1 MVRDPSLCPTLLK
14 SSLLTPPLLF
24 SSPNADLE
32 WKVIYVGSAE
42 DAGYDQELENVMVGP
57 VPVGINKFVL
67 QAPAPSYAN
76 IPNQDLIGVTVIL
89 VTCSFMEKE
98 FVRIGYYVNNEYSE
112 PYEEGALPDPVDITK
127 LFRNILADQPR
138 VTRFAIDWTGG
149 NAPIGEGAD
158 AAAAAVG
165 GEEEGAGADDDD
177 ALDLE
182 QMGEGDD
189 EDEDEEDDDDEG
201 DVDLEQDEADDDADI
216 SAEGD
221 GEGEGEMEVHHEE
234 ESMDVEMMQR
244 VQPALQ

>member
-1 MVRDPSLCPTLLK
+1 M
-14 SSLLTPPLLF
+14 
-24 SSPNADLE
+24 
-32 WKVIYVGSAE
+32 GSAE

-165 GEEEGAGADDDD
+165 GEGEGAGADDDD